1 MNHFGT
7 KMFDIKIA
15 YDYVQACKTQAIRE
29 RALETAFQQLNPDN
43 QIMGVSDDV
52 LQSYRQL
59 MLKVVGK
66 ELMDW
71 IEYWQYEADYGLES
85 RTFIINN
92 VTYDT
97 AGMTFFSFME
107 AVSGQ

>member
-1 MNHFGT
+1 
-7 KMFDIKIA
+7 MFDIKIA
-15 YDYVQACKTQAIRE
+15 YDYVQACKIQATRE

-43 QIMGVSDDV
+43 QIMSVSSDI
-52 LQSYRQL
+52 LQRYRQ
-59 MLKVVGK
+59 VVLTIVG
-66 ELMDW
+66 EERMDW

-107 AVSGQ
+107 AVSEQ